1 MAVPAHTPVEI
12 VPTDV
17 RDEVVTLEPNTV
29 ELNIEVVLILK
40 TLPLDIFVSPDTSS
54 AYAGAETLL
63 IPTLE
68 FVVSTLIT
76 GVPPKFCNWIP
87 VVELAPGLIATAA
100 EDVCNGE
107 DKAVPEKT
115 LGTVNMLLAASN
127 KKFASAPYVEYAP
140 FVTVFDKIG

>member
-17 RDEVVTLEPNTV
+17 RDEVVTLDPNTV
-29 ELNIEVVLILK
+29 ELNMEVVLILN

-54 AYAGAETLL
+54 AYAGAVTLL

-76 GVPPKFCNWIP
+76 GVPSNLSNCMP
-87 VVELAPGLIATAA
+87 VVELAPGLIETPA
-100 EDVCNGE
+100 EDVNNID

-115 LGTVNMLLAASN
+115 LGAVSTLRFGL
-127 KKFASAPYVEYAP
+127 
-140 FVTVFDKIG
+140 